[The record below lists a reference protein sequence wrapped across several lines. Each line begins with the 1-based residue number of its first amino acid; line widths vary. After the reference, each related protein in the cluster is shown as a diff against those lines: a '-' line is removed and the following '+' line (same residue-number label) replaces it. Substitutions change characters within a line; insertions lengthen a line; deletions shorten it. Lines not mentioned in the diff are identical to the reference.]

1 MRTLIISD
9 IHNCIE
15 KADKIIKHESAD
27 QIVFL
32 GDYFD
37 DFGDDYRIAL
47 ETANWLAASLE
58 QPNRIHLMGNHDIS
72 YAIPHRSYKCSGY
85 ETGKDYAINS
95 VLKESDWRKVKTHT
109 WVGNYF
115 CSHAG
120 VHEALYLKYGA
131 DKPFNVWIDEICT
144 EAMEHAY
151 AHKPALPILRAGM
164 SRGGGEVYGGIMW
177 CDSDEFVGIKGINQ
191 IFGHTPSRKPY
202 WKDFGSPLS
211 KEYSR
216 NLALDNYGHSN
227 YYAIH
232 ENDAVTIKWV
242 GDM

>member
-1 MRTLIISD
+1 MKTLIISD

-15 KADKIIKHESAD
+15 KVDKIIKHESAD

-37 DFGDDYRIAL
+37 DFGDDYRVATQ
-47 ETANWLAASLE
+47 TANWLAASLA

-72 YAIPHRSYKCSGY
+72 YAIAHRSYKCSGY
-85 ETGKDYAINS
+85 ESGKDYAINS
-95 VLKESDWRKVKTHT
+95 ILSESDWRKLKTHT
-109 WVGNYF
+109 WVGNYL

-120 VHEALYLKYGA
+120 VHKYFYTKYGEN
-131 DKPFNVWIDEICT
+131 KPFNIWLDTICN
-144 EAMEHAY
+144 EAMENAY
-151 AHKPALPILRAGM
+151 DLKPALPILRAGQ
-164 SRGGGEVYGGIMW
+164 SRGGIEVHGGIMW
-177 CDSDEFVGIKGINQ
+177 CDRDEFVAIDGINQ
-191 IFGHTPSRKPY
+191 IFGHTPSKRPLWLEY
-202 WKDFGSPLS
+202 GSPLS
-211 KEYSR
+211 KAYSK

-232 ENDAVTIKWV
+232 DNDFVSIKWI